1 MTTPGSHGPGDQPPG
16 GGSGWGPPE
25 GGYGQPG
32 SVPPPPPPGQFPPPQ
47 GQYGNAPGQAPGQV
61 PGQPHGASAGPGWTP
76 PEQKKSG
83 AGKWIG
89 IGAAVLALIV
99 VAVLALAFLGGGD
112 PEAGDCLKDDG
123 GELTV
128 VDCDDDEAAYRVVGV
143 QEGEQTFEEYQADP
157 ETCADFLEET
167 TQSFWVGENGD
178 ETGEGVVYCVT
189 DAA

>member
-16 GGSGWGPPE
+16 GGSGWGPPAGASG

-47 GQYGNAPGQAPGQV
+47 GQYGQAPGQV
-61 PGQPHGASAGPGWTP
+61 PRQPHGASAGPGWTP

-89 IGAAVLALIV
+89 IGAAILALIV

-112 PEAGDCLKDDG
+112 PEAGDCLQEDG
-123 GELTV
+123 EELAV
-128 VDCDDDEAAYRVVGV
+128 VDCDDDEAAYRIVGV
-143 QEGEQTFEEYQADP
+143 QEGEQTFAEYQADP
-157 ETCADFLEET
+157 NTCADFLPES
-167 TQSFWVGENGD
+167 TQFFWVGDQSDANA
-178 ETGEGVVYCVT
+178 EGVVYCVT
-189 DAA
+189 DA